1 MTCKEGVQNNNC
13 MKELVHQDV
22 KEVET
27 NKLPGTGVIL
37 VDLNNIIIRFYKPM
51 GGWDIIGFA

>member
-1 MTCKEGVQNNNC
+1 MICKEGVQNKNC

-27 NKLPGTGVIL
+27 NKLPATGVIL

-51 GGWDIIGFA
+51 GGGTL